1 MWKKQ
6 LIALNLAL
14 LLLGLTAV
22 PALAA
27 EPGSDVVPYIP
38 PEETVTDARLPELLQ
53 LPAWASEDDLDLQ
66 NSPDTPYKIVVD
78 GTPFWSDQN
87 ASGSQWT
94 YRAED
99 HYLTLTGYNGGT
111 INASGDLTVYAQN
124 NVTITGSSGGSYGG
138 GGILVDGM
146 LTLVVGSG
154 SVQISG
160 GDGQIRG
167 GDAIYAS
174 QFGYGNF
181 AGTNAYFHGGDA
193 TSTSAADKPIG
204 GFGINA
210 GFVLLSGS
218 GSVYIYGGDASTYS
232 ASNSLGGCGICAD
245 TVYIESDCTIRGGT
259 GVYGS
264 PGIYFFSYC
273 EFDVV
278 TASVSCPD
286 RRGSAVYTP
295 TDDTYWYYSKHT
307 TVSGTSMSITITPN
321 RYTLWLY
328 GGGQDAILPGGSAS
342 STSLT
347 DYYPTS
353 YNLTD
358 YIFQRSGHIQLAW
371 TGSGYSDSD
380 PLPLNAYFTPVTNCS
395 LHAYWTEAKAGDI
408 ILNALDGRLADGSF
422 YQKFSGAQAALP
434 SQVSYKNEVSGLLGW
449 CTLPA
454 PTADSD
460 RLFSGQWFAA
470 GDTAPSDPDRVTV
483 LYAQETYGGP
493 YAIYH
498 PTAGAL
504 NSGGT
509 ILVQNV
515 VSTVSDLY
523 VYALDGSQMAGPD
536 GYTFAGWSTQAD
548 AGQAEYA
555 PGDKIPLPENTLV
568 HLYAVWEPTEYSVT
582 PESGLTIT
590 TIPASKTVR
599 VTLSDWAGSGDY
611 TAVCALYEGDKMVDC
626 AIADDS
632 GVMEL
637 RYRSDTPPLCKVFAV
652 NQDWQPIR
660 SCASCTPRIP

>member
-38 PEETVTDARLPELLQ
+38 SEETVTDARLPELLQ
-53 LPAWASEDDLDLQ
+53 LPGWASEDDLDLQ

-87 ASGSQWT
+87 ASGLQWT

-154 SVQISG
+154 SVKIAG

-278 TASVSCPD
+278 T
-286 RRGSAVYTP
+286 
-295 TDDTYWYYSKHT
+295 
-307 TVSGTSMSITITPN
+307 
-321 RYTLWLY
+321 TL
-328 GGGQDAILPGGSAS
+328 
-342 STSLT
+342 
-347 DYYPTS
+347 
-353 YNLTD
+353 
-358 YIFQRSGHIQLAW
+358 R
-371 TGSGYSDSD
+371 
-380 PLPLNAYFTPVTNCS
+380 
-395 LHAYWTEAKAGDI
+395 
-408 ILNALDGRLADGSF
+408 
-422 YQKFSGAQAALP
+422 
-434 SQVSYKNEVSGLLGW
+434 
-449 CTLPA
+449 
-454 PTADSD
+454 
-460 RLFSGQWFAA
+460 
-470 GDTAPSDPDRVTV
+470 
-483 LYAQETYGGP
+483 
-493 YAIYH
+493 
-498 PTAGAL
+498 
-504 NSGGT
+504 
-509 ILVQNV
+509 
-515 VSTVSDLY
+515 
-523 VYALDGSQMAGPD
+523 
-536 GYTFAGWSTQAD
+536 
-548 AGQAEYA
+548 
-555 PGDKIPLPENTLV
+555 
-568 HLYAVWEPTEYSVT
+568 
-582 PESGLTIT
+582 
-590 TIPASKTVR
+590 
-599 VTLSDWAGSGDY
+599 
-611 TAVCALYEGDKMVDC
+611 
-626 AIADDS
+626 
-632 GVMEL
+632 
-637 RYRSDTPPLCKVFAV
+637 
-652 NQDWQPIR
+652 
-660 SCASCTPRIP
+660 